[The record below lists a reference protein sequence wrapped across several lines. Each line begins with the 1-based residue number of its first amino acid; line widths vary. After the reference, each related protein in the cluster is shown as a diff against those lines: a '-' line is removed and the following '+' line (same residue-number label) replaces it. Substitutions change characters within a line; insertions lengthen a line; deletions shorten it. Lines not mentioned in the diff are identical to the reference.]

1 MVKGKKLKLKPS
13 ARDKRRYFLVRTTNA
28 KVEAAILEY
37 IGVLG
42 FAKSAYMEVKEN
54 RRKELRTQNSEL
66 GKRKQGFI
74 IGSCLVKSLE
84 DVRAALA
91 LAGIKVEKVS
101 GTLKGL
107 KR

>member
-1 MVKGKKLKLKPS
+1 MAKIKKLKLKPS
-13 ARDKRRYFLVRTTNA
+13 ARDKRRYLLIKATSP

-42 FAKSAYMEVKEN
+42 FAKSAYMKVN
-54 RRKELRTQNSEL
+54 TRDFP
-66 GKRKQGFI
+66 GKMV
-74 IGSCLVKSLE
+74 GSCLVKSLE

-91 LAGIKVEKVS
+91 LSGIKIEKVS

-107 KR
+107 NHKA

>member
-1 MVKGKKLKLKPS
+1 MVKKGKKLKLKPS
-13 ARDKRRYFLVRTTNA
+13 ARDKRRYFLVKTSNA

-42 FAKSAYMEVKEN
+42 FAKSAYMKVDTKDFSGW
-54 RRKELRTQNSEL
+54 LV
-66 GKRKQGFI
+66 
-74 IGSCLVKSLE
+74 GSCLVKSLE
-84 DVRAALA
+84 DIRAALA
-91 LAGIKVEKVS
+91 LAGITINKVS